1 MASSGDTRSKRGSHL
16 DELHDRRKLAGEI
29 AHDVA
34 EELAPKLGRSGGSA
48 PARRGGVP
56 WETVG
61 KWAAPVIIVLVV
73 LVVVLFLAWAAASDP
88 SMSEA

>member
-16 DELHDRRKLAGEI
+16 GELADRRKLAGEI

-34 EELAPKLGRSGGSA
+34 EELGPKLGRSGGST

-61 KWAAPVIIVLVV
+61 KWATPVIIVLLAVI
-73 LVVVLFLAWAAASDP
+73 VVLFLAWSVASDP
-88 SMSEA
+88 SMSGA